1 MNAAPFNSAAE
12 EGVPDAALSPGRPAP
27 DEMPPVGQLSPSRHI
42 HTGVFTIDVAQRND
56 IESISRHAQEV
67 ISFYNNG
74 KIRSRR
80 NGSKNGSFFN
90 NLSTMANTN
99 SSEESRPYASRR
111 GRASGNVASRTID
124 EGTKGAAIRVDGDR
138 QEQA

>member
-1 MNAAPFNSAAE
+1 
-12 EGVPDAALSPGRPAP
+12 
-27 DEMPPVGQLSPSRHI
+27 MPPSQLSPNRHI
-42 HTGVFTIDVAQRND
+42 QTGVFTIDVGQRKE
-56 IESISRHAQEV
+56 IENISRQAQEA

-99 SSEESRPYASRR
+99 SSEETRPYASRR
-111 GRASGNVASRTID
+111 GLVMFKSSVLVVPS
-124 EGTKGAAIRVDGDR
+124 
-138 QEQA
+138 